1 MSPSNCCENGQALR
15 VGSVISKGQC
25 CLQVWERDLGRDRAA
40 FLHMQAQRLPLVL
53 RKLQAGDRLAAGD
66 KLESS
71 NGLST
76 AILQHDG
83 NFVVRPL
90 PLLDAA
96 CTMERVNLHISVS
109 QHQLLHSSSQGTPS
123 LKLVAVSP

>member
-15 VGSVISKGQC
+15 VGSVISKGRS
-25 CLQVWERDLGRDRAA
+25 CLPVWERDLGMDRAA
-40 FLHMQAQRLPLVL
+40 FLHVQAQRLPRVL

-90 PLLDAA
+90 PLLNAA
-96 CTMERVNLHISVS
+96 CTLERLLLHISVS
-109 QHQLLHSSSQGTPS
+109 QHQLLHSSSRSTPS
-123 LKLVAVSP
+123 PNLVAVSP